1 MKGFAATTYNQD
13 RLYDCAANSLY
24 LFCSLTNN
32 KISYDKSIELL
43 PMTDKG
49 NSMLAVN
56 NALQKCGFETKAK
69 TIKSEDIV
77 KVKSPSIVLNYPE
90 NSGDVL
96 FISRRSGATQG
107 QGRFTAD
114 VYIIAEPALHR
125 V

>member
-1 MKGFAATTYNQD
+1 MKKVCVLLTFLLVMKGFAATTYNQS
-13 RLYDCAANSLY
+13 RLYDCAANCLY

-49 NSMLAVN
+49 NSMLELN
-56 NALQKCGFETKAK
+56 NALQKCGFETEAK
-69 TIKSEDIV
+69 TIKSEDII

-96 FISRRSGATQG
+96 LISGKSQTHFVFRGS
-107 QGRFTAD
+107 
-114 VYIIAEPALHR
+114 
-125 V
+125 